1 MNESLVIWTNA
12 IDICSNV
19 RDSFEIFS
27 MASYC
32 TDFPEMTDSMFA
44 YNMPPFTYNTFCF
57 LPSYLTHAPKS
68 YTVHQ
73 TEDTALFR
81 AW

>member
-1 MNESLVIWTNA
+1 
-12 IDICSNV
+12 
-19 RDSFEIFS
+19 
-27 MASYC
+27 MASYHS
-32 TDFPEMTDSMFA
+32 DFPEMTDSMFA
-44 YNMPPFTYNTFCF
+44 YNVPPFTYITFY
-57 LPSYLTHAPKS
+57 LQPSYLTYAPKS